1 MKYPSFFEPKNS
13 LNLFGLEDNLQ
24 FLLSVYNKKNFP
36 KVLMLTGNKGSGKS
50 TLINHFLYS
59 IFDQTNYEINT
70 YTSDKSPFHQQYTD
84 GIFSNIIYI
93 NGSDF
98 SSVRIEDIRYLKTKI
113 LQSPILNK
121 DRFIVLDDVE
131 QFNVN
136 SLNALLKIIEE
147 PGKDNCFIL
156 INNKS
161 KPLLETIKSRSLEI
175 KIILREDQRLEIINE
190 LINFYKIEL
199 SLDSNIS
206 QLSPG
211 NFIKFNYLCNEYNI
225 SLENDFI
232 TNLSLLLSLYKKSKD
247 NHFIDL
253 AFFVADIYIKD
264 LLDKNIYKKDRIYE
278 IKNFILD
285 NLNKFLLYNINQNA
299 FISIVTNKLNNE

>member
-24 FLLSVYNKKNFP
+24 FLLSVYNQKNFP

-70 YTSDKSPFHQQYTD
+70 YTSDKSTFHQQYTD

-225 SLENDFI
+225 SYENDFI

-299 FISIVTNKLNNE
+299 FISLVTNKLNNE